1 MCGRFV
7 SSTPAGEIADFFDAE
22 PPSSEISENYN
33 VSPTSDIYV
42 VGEGP
47 TGRRMRIMHW
57 GLVPAWAAD
66 TSGASRLINARS
78 ETVAE
83 KPSFRSA
90 FKRRRC
96 IIPVDGFY
104 EWTTVPGAT
113 RKQPMYIH
121 HVGSQL
127 LAFAGIYEFWRPKD
141 ATEDEPGLFSACI
154 LTCAANDTISA
165 IHDRMPVI
173 LASPDWSLWM
183 DPQSDPAALAAVMV
197 PAAEDL
203 LEMHPVSTEV
213 NSSRNHGQHL
223 TTRVEPSS
231 IGEIP
236 GQGSLL

>member
-7 SSTPAGEIADFFDAE
+7 STTPAAQIADFFGAQAPE
-22 PPSSEISENYN
+22 SELPANYN
-33 VSPTSDIYV
+33 VSPTSDVYV

-47 TGRRMRIMHW
+47 SGRKMRVMHW
-57 GLVPAWAAD
+57 GLVPAWAKD

-96 IIPVDGFY
+96 LIPVDGFY
-104 EWTTVPGAT
+104 EWTTVPGVT
-113 RKQPMYIH
+113 RKQPMFIH
-121 HVGSQL
+121 HHSDQP
-127 LAFAGIYEFWRPKD
+127 LAFAGIYEFWRPPE
-141 ATEDEPGLFSACI
+141 AGVEENGLYSTCI
-154 LTCAANDTISA
+154 LTCEANSTISA

-173 LASPDWSLWM
+173 LAASDWSAWM
-183 DPQSDPAALAAVMV
+183 NPDTDPLLLESLMV
-197 PAAEDL
+197 PASEDL
-203 LEMHPVSTEV
+203 LEMYPVSTDV
-213 NSSRNHGQHL
+213 NSSRNHGAQL
-223 TTRVEPSS
+223 LTRVEPVP

>member
-7 SSTPAGEIADFFDAE
+7 STTPAAQIADFFGAQSPE
-22 PPSSEISENYN
+22 VELPANYN
-33 VSPTSDIYV
+33 VSPTTDVYV

-47 TGRRMRIMHW
+47 SGRKMRVMHW
-57 GLVPAWAAD
+57 GLVPAWAKD

-96 IIPVDGFY
+96 LIPVDGFY
-104 EWTTVPGAT
+104 EWTTVPGAA

-121 HVGSQL
+121 HCAGQP
-127 LAFAGIYEFWRPKD
+127 LAFAGIYEFWRPPD
-141 ATEDEPGLFSACI
+141 ADEGELGLYSTCI
-154 LTCAANDTISA
+154 LTCEANSTISA

-173 LASPDWSLWM
+173 LSASAWSVWMNPDTDPGSLE
-183 DPQSDPAALAAVMV
+183 SLMV
-197 PAAEDL
+197 PASEHL

-213 NSSRNHGQHL
+213 NSSRNHGAQL
-223 TTRVEPSS
+223 MTRVEPVA